1 MKRSALLLL
10 LLIVACGKSAAH
22 RREDVLECSERH
34 KQANLI
40 ALCLIT
46 DHKWPDAEANAAG
59 RAREREIDSTTAWQE
74 DSLWRVE
81 ARQHRQELRQCPG
94 RWPDMTSCLQAAGWS
109 RERAQRTADSIWA
122 VDWPEHQRQIRSCLA
137 RERTANIA
145 ACLQLYYRW
154 TSDRALKAND
164 SVRYQ
169 RVR

>member
-1 MKRSALLLL
+1 MKRSALLPL

-22 RREDVLECSERH
+22 RREDVLACSERH

-46 DHKWPDAEANAAG
+46 DHKWPDAAANAAG

-154 TSDRALKAND
+154 TSERALKANH

>member
-1 MKRSALLLL
+1 MKRSALLL

-22 RREDVLECSERH
+22 RREDVLACSERH

-74 DSLWRVE
+74 DSLWRVD

-94 RWPDMTSCLQAAGWS
+94 RWPDMASCLLATGWP
-109 RERAQRTADSIWA
+109 RERAQRTADSMWTA
-122 VDWPEHQRQIRSCLA
+122 DSAEHRRQIRSCLA

-145 ACLQLYYRW
+145 ACLQLDYRW

-169 RVR
+169 PVR